1 MRAQKRA
8 AQVDVHLPVPFRG
21 RTNEPAYTA
30 HVAKVLAE
38 VRGLPIGEIASATTD
53 NFLRLFAKVPAPC
66 A

>member
-1 MRAQKRA
+1 M
-8 AQVDVHLPVPFRG
+8 RG

-38 VRGLPIGEIASATTD
+38 VRGLPVAEIERRHHRQLPPPVRQGAA
-53 NFLRLFAKVPAPC
+53 AC